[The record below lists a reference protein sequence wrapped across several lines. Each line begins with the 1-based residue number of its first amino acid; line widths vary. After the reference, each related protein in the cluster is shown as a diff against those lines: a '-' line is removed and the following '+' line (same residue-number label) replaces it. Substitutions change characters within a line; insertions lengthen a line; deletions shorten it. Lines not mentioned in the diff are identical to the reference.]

1 MVYMSGAKVGF
12 YGGNI
17 KKLMDDVKALKP
29 TLLIAVPRI
38 LYRIYDKV
46 TICVL

>member
-1 MVYMSGAKVGF
+1 M
-12 YGGNI
+12 

-29 TLLIAVPRI
+29 TVLIAVPRI

-46 TICVL
+46 FVCSEYELEIDQPIH